1 MQQHRWVTEKVT
13 DRGDTCKLKEE
24 EKMLV
29 SMKRILE
36 YAEANEVA
44 IGAFNVTTLEGIMA
58 TLEAAEELNEPVIIQ
73 FAQVHEPIIS
83 VDTLGPI
90 MVMMAE
96 KSKVPVCVHLDH
108 GEDLAYLK
116 KALDMGFT
124 SIMYDGSALDFE
136 KNIANTCIAVEMAAD
151 YGASVEA
158 EIGSMGREEFGSV
171 GAEGDAVESMYTNPD
186 EAMEF
191 VARTGIDGLACS
203 FGTVHGLYLTEPKL
217 DFDIITAIR
226 EKAQIPVVMHGGSG
240 VSAPDFK
247 ECIKRG
253 VRKINYY
260 TYAAKAGG
268 EAVKEQCD
276 KADGV
281 VYFHDV
287 AAWGR
292 EAMKADVIEAM
303 KVFAGK

>member
-1 MQQHRWVTEKVT
+1 
-13 DRGDTCKLKEE
+13 
-24 EKMLV
+24 MLV

-36 YAEANEVA
+36 YAEANDQA
-44 IGAFNVTTLEGIMA
+44 IGAFNVSTLEGLMG
-58 TLEAAEELNEPVIIQ
+58 TLEAAEELHQPVIIQ
-73 FAQVHEPIIS
+73 FAQVHESIIS
-83 VDTLGPI
+83 VDVLGPI

-96 KSKVPVCVHLDH
+96 KSTVPVCVHLDH
-108 GEDLAYLK
+108 GEDLDYLK

-124 SIMYDGSALDFE
+124 SIMYDGSVLDFE
-136 KNIANTCIAVEMAAD
+136 KNVANTCIAVEMAKA

-158 EIGSMGREEFGSV
+158 EIGCMGREEFGSV
-171 GAEGDAVESMYTNPD
+171 GAEGEAVQSMYTDPE
-186 EAMEF
+186 EAKRF
-191 VARTGIDGLACS
+191 VDRTGIDALACS

-217 DFDIITAIR
+217 DFDIISSIR
-226 EKAQIPVVMHGGSG
+226 EKAQIPIVMHGGSG
-240 VSAPDFK
+240 VSAPDFR

-268 EAVKEQCD
+268 EAVKAQCD
-276 KADGV
+276 RADGV

-292 EAMKADVIEAM
+292 EGMKADVMAAM
-303 KVFAGK
+303 KVFSGK

>member
-171 GAEGDAVESMYTNPD
+171 GAEGEAVESMYTNPD